1 MASPDG
7 PSPYLVAKALTHP
20 MRARVLEIL
29 DRQTASPA
37 QISNRLGLGVSHVSY
52 HVKVLRELE
61 CVELVATRKRR
72 GATEHRY
79 RAVTRPYLSDS
90 AWAQVPPTSRQGIA
104 DALLKTIGE
113 EASEALEA
121 GTLGARHDSHLSRT
135 QLALDEA
142 GWRDITELLEETLDR
157 VLTIQEESSARLKE
171 QESTQIASKLTI
183 LHFEAPSP
191 GTLVLPTR

>member
-1 MASPDG
+1 VASPEA

-20 MRARVLEIL
+20 TRSRILEIL
-29 DRQTASPA
+29 DRQTSSPA
-37 QISNRLGLGVSHVSY
+37 QISDRLGIGVSHVSY

-79 RAVTRPYLSDS
+79 RAVTRPYLSND

-104 DALLKTIGE
+104 DALLKAIGE
-113 EASEALEA
+113 EASEALAA

-142 GWRDITELLEETLDR
+142 GWRAITELLEDTLDR
-157 VLTIQEESSARLKE
+157 VLTIQEESELRLAEHESARI
-171 QESTQIASKLTI
+171 QSKLSI
-183 LHFEAPSP
+183 LHFETPPPLRA
-191 GTLVLPTR
+191 LPAS